1 MFIYE
6 CSSVAELLAQC
17 QSLTVQ
23 PHSGRWFFRGQR
35 DSRWSLLPSLLRPD
49 MRTGLPVGDPMQY
62 EKRIIQYMKVVL
74 EAETSLPSRVIKD
87 DDRVLALAQHY
98 GCATR
103 FLDWTREPKVALY
116 FAASGALRADKNCR
130 AFSVFAMADIYL
142 NIRDGGA
149 TIVRPE
155 RGANP
160 NLAAQRGLHTK
171 ASWEKPDLWDASRAK
186 LTRKFVVS
194 AALDTRLV
202 RFDMPREQS
211 EKAMQ
216 YLLDAGIDGASL
228 FPGHP
233 GIARLVDDLAE
244 LGEVAAAKVFDDRSY
259 VISPK

>member
-17 QSLTVQ
+17 QRLTVQ
-23 PHSGRWFFRGQR
+23 PHSGRWFFRGQS

-49 MRTGLPVGDPMQY
+49 MRLPVGDPMQY
-62 EKRIIQYMKVVL
+62 EKRIIHYMKVVL
-74 EAETSLPSRVIKD
+74 GAETSLPSRVIKD

-103 FLDWTREPKVALY
+103 LLDWTSDPKVALY
-116 FAASGALRADKNCR
+116 FAASGALRADGDCR

-142 NIRDGGA
+142 NIRNGGA

-186 LTRKFVVS
+186 RTRELVVS
-194 AALDTRLV
+194 AAIDTRLV
-202 RFDMPREQS
+202 RFDISRVEAAR
-211 EKAMQ
+211 AMQ
-216 YLLDAGIDGASL
+216 YLLDAGVDGATL
-228 FPGHP
+228 FPGNP
-233 GIARLVDDLAE
+233 GIARLVDDLSQ
-244 LGEVAAAKVFDDRSY
+244 LDEVAAAKVFDDRSY